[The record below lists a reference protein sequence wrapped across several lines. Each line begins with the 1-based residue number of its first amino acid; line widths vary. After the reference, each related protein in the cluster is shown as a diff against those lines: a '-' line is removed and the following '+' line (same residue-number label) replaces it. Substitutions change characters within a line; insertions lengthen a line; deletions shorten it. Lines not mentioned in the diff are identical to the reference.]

1 MPIDELLV
9 TSHSHDSA
17 CDSTRNWGFWWGK
30 SSVPRQHPGELAQTY
45 LPSEREDVLYKK
57 SSYTQRR
64 NRSGNH
70 SFHYF
75 LPYDNYLVMCTG
87 WTHDVGAKWKCFES
101 QLKYGQSIQT
111 PSPRPQVWGRAGW
124 TMCSSSG
131 WWQLFGS
138 SPREARRGTQ
148 KSIWAD
154 PAIKCLRD
162 GTLDLETCLGYPW
175 RIIMVL
181 QDAVLVA

>member
-1 MPIDELLV
+1 MNCWSPVTPMTLPVIPPETEASDEAKALCLV
-9 TSHSHDSA
+9 SILGSLPKHTYPL
-17 CDSTRNWGFWWGK
+17 
-30 SSVPRQHPGELAQTY
+30 SVRMCY
-45 LPSEREDVLYKK
+45 IK

-101 QLKYGQSIQT
+101 QLKYVQSIQT
-111 PSPRPQVWGRAGW
+111 PSPRLQVWGRAGRA
-124 TMCSSSG
+124 MCSSSG

-175 RIIMVL
+175 RNIMVL